1 MADDL
6 TKTGKQDR
14 AKINLK
20 QKHELITWTRHFNV
34 SSSKLHM
41 AVKMVGP
48 EVDKV
53 REWLAKN

>member
-6 TKTGKQDR
+6 TKTGQHDR

-20 QKHELITWTRHFNV
+20 QKHEVIYWTRHLNV
-34 SSSKLHM
+34 SVSKLTM
-41 AVKMVGP
+41 AVKTVGP

-53 REWLAKN
+53 RKWLATN